1 MAVFPEGMNKL
12 DANDVR
18 GSLAVME
25 DYIRYMSER
34 MEFTMQRMT
43 KTAVAA
49 SDANE
54 AKVQELTNLV
64 NDLQNQLNALTERVA
79 ELEST

>member
-43 KTAVAA
+43 KTAVSA

-54 AKVQELTNLV
+54 AKVQEL
-64 NDLQNQLNALTERVA
+64 QAQLDALSKRVA
-79 ELEST
+79 ALEST